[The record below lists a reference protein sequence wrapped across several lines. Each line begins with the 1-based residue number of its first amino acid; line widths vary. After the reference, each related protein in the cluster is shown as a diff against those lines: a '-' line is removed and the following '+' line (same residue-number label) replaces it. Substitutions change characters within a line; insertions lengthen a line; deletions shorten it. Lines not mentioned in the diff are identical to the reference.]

1 MVLQGGQVTTVKE
14 IHTYDGPVAEAFCP
28 QSITLLLE
36 HDLDISRGNMIV
48 AWDHHLP
55 GASAEL
61 RANLCWMHPR
71 PLQAG
76 RKYWLKHTTHNVQV
90 VVTSLAHRLNIST
103 FETEPAPA
111 QLALNDIGEISLRT
125 ASPLYFDG
133 YETNRLT
140 GSFILI
146 EPGTHAT
153 VGAGMLFPPTEVAR
167 PESAEF
173 AI

>member
-1 MVLQGGQVTTVKE
+1 VLPGGQVTTVKS

-28 QSITLLLE
+28 QSVTLVLE
-36 HDLDISRGNMIV
+36 HDLDVSRGDMIV
-48 AWDHHLP
+48 AWDDPLP
-55 GASAEL
+55 GASNHL
-61 RANLCWMHPR
+61 RANVCWMHSR

-76 RKYWLKHTTHNVQV
+76 KKYLLKHTARTVQV
-90 VVTSLAHRLNIST
+90 AVSEITHRLNIST
-103 FETEPAPA
+103 FEHQPVPGS
-111 QLALNDIGEISLRT
+111 LALNDIGEIRLHT
-125 ASPLYFDG
+125 AQPIIFDG

-153 VGAGMLFPPTEVAR
+153 VAAGMLFPPTEVVH